1 MKTITLTEDEWHAL
15 LWSYRSLRK
24 WYEAPDYKN
33 RVDVGVIHS
42 EFLDDM
48 EQIVERLEKTN
59 D

>member
-24 WYEAPDYKN
+24 WYDF
-33 RVDVGVIHS
+33 DVTAKRGDVSDIHT

-48 EQIVERLEKTN
+48 EQIIERLEKNN